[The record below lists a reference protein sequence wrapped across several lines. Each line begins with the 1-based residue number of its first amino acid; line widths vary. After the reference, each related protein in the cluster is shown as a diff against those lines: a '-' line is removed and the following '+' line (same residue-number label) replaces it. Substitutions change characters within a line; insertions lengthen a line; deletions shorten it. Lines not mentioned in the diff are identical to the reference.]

1 MMQKDSTKSETE
13 PSGLLVRAICFTI
26 RLMADRMAAMMK
38 RLLIIVLVCMWSVLQ
53 PVQGNLAQLLQQ
65 GGDESAAAMS
75 PRARAKAFSALS
87 VLPAD
92 TDSFFALAKLGELLA
107 GEPSGLVYE
116 SAAGIDGFALGMSE
130 AAVRDMQRLM
140 PLFQVLGEVESSVA
154 DEWAEKATPE
164 TSRAIVAQQ
173 REAQYRA
180 GEMLVQATQDY
191 HLAPVY
197 MVLSC
202 KPGGES
208 LLQQL
213 SVLPL
218 MVPVEADGPLVLMA
232 RGSSRGFYL
241 RGDSL
246 DLSKANLAPE
256 HEEAIARNLQNARLY
271 IMAEVLGD
279 KLVLVICS
287 NLDEVKLPRRA
298 AQSLLGT
305 DKMAPFDALM
315 QRDALAVGSCSPA
328 VVNMCEELNI
338 CAYRGAASFLK
349 GVFRHLSADN
359 AMMAPAAAA
368 VEQMMQQI
376 VAFMPAHQVSEQL
389 MAWRDADSIYVQL
402 VSDAAGQSFAPGVLA
417 HESLAQSADTAFYLE
432 STALHGLPEVDVAS
446 LLQNIECV
454 QQAYLQTLRPEY
466 AAEESASFHQLQKN
480 RPALEKLAAGLQDV
494 AGALGDNVTLLVRE
508 LAEEKPACL
517 SLRAEVADAVLLDEG
532 CAQLQEAA
540 KELELPEL
548 MKDGGTLQVQQ
559 QKNVVL
565 LSTGAGLELAAPQ
578 GGASVPG
585 GAVFSLN
592 VPALARVLARA
603 GHDEADAVAWLAAWV
618 EKVQGA
624 VTIRGERVYA
634 TLRLKLNHQD

>member
-1 MMQKDSTKSETE
+1 M
-13 PSGLLVRAICFTI
+13 I
-26 RLMADRMAAMMK
+26 K

-53 PVQGNLAQLLQQ
+53 PALGNLVQLLQQ
-65 GGDESAAAMS
+65 GESASASALS
-75 PRARAKAFSALS
+75 PRARAKAFPALS
-87 VLPAD
+87 VLPAG
-92 TDSFFALAKLGELLA
+92 TDSFFAISKLGELLA
-107 GEPSGLVYE
+107 DENEAPVLE
-116 SAAGIDGFALGMSE
+116 LAAGIDGFAVGMSE

-140 PLFQVLGEVESSVA
+140 PLFQVLSEVQSPVA

-164 TSRAIVAQQ
+164 AARAIVARQ

-197 MVLSC
+197 VVLSC

-246 DLSKANLAPE
+246 DLSQANLAPE

-271 IMAEVLGD
+271 LMAEVLGD

-287 NLDEVKLPRRA
+287 DLDEVKLPRRV

-315 QRDALAVGSCSPA
+315 QRDALAVGSSSPA
-328 VVNMCEELNI
+328 VVNMCEELNL
-338 CAYRGAASFLK
+338 CAYRGAASFIK
-349 GVFRHLSADN
+349 GVFQHLSAGN
-359 AMMAPAAAA
+359 AMMPPAAAA
-368 VEQMMQQI
+368 IEQMMQQL
-376 VAFMPAHQVSEQL
+376 VALMPAHQASEQL
-389 MAWRDADSIYVQL
+389 MAWREAGSIYLQL

-417 HESLAQSADTAFYLE
+417 HGAIAQASDTALYLE
-432 STALHGLPEVDVAS
+432 STALKGLPEVDVPA

-454 QQAYLQTLRPEY
+454 QQAYLQTLRPEC
-466 AAEESASFHQLQKN
+466 AAEESDSFLKLQKN
-480 RPALEKLAAGLQDV
+480 RPAMEKLAAGLQKIG
-494 AGALGDNVTLLVRE
+494 GALGDNVTLLVRE
-508 LAEEKPACL
+508 LSGENSAGL
-517 SLRAEVADAVLLDEG
+517 SLRAEVADAALLGEG
-532 CAQLQEAA
+532 CTLMQEAA
-540 KELELPEL
+540 QELELPEL
-548 MKDGGTLQVQQ
+548 IQDKDTLQVQH

-578 GGASVPG
+578 GGVSVPG

-592 VPALARVLARA
+592 VPTMARVLARA
-603 GHDEADAVAWLAAWV
+603 GGDAADAVAWLSAWV

-624 VTIRGERVYA
+624 VAIRGDRAYA
-634 TLRLKLNHQD
+634 TLRFKLNNQNRNDE